1 MISYRFIF
9 LIVLLIILGPD
20 IAAQQI
26 TPNHVDSLGLKQG
39 MWREFKIPYTIM
51 TNNIRIKVPEITSEY
66 YDLSEKEDRK
76 YFPIIES
83 IGKYENGLKTGIW
96 FEYHGNGNIKSQ
108 IEYKEGIPNGYCQMF
123 WGNGILKAEFTI
135 NYSDSIPVKMYD
147 VNGDF
152 ENIIMAHKIAIIQTI
167 YTD

>member
-1 MISYRFIF
+1 MKCYRFIL
-9 LIVLLIILGPD
+9 LIVLLIILGHD

-26 TPNHVDSLGLKQG
+26 TPNRVDSLGLKQG
-39 MWREFKIPYTIM
+39 MWTEFKIPYALVTEDIA
-51 TNNIRIKVPEITSEY
+51 IKVPKITSEY
-66 YDLSEKEDRK
+66 YYLSKKEDRK

-83 IGKYENGLKTGIW
+83 FGKYENGLKTGIW
-96 FEYHGNGNIKSQ
+96 FEYHWNGNIKSQ

-123 WGNGILKAEFTI
+123 WGNGILQAEFTI

>member
-1 MISYRFIF
+1 MKCYRFIL
-9 LIVLLIILGPD
+9 LIVLLIILGHD

-26 TPNHVDSLGLKQG
+26 TPNRVDSLGLKQG

-108 IEYKEGIPNGYCQMF
+108 IEYKEGIPNGDCKVF
-123 WGNGILKAEFTI
+123 WGNGLLQAEFI
-135 NYSDSIPVKMYD
+135 ISSNDSIPVKMYD
-147 VNGDF
+147 ENGDF
-152 ENIIMAHKIAIIQTI
+152 KEIIMTSKITIIQGI
-167 YTD
+167 YIY